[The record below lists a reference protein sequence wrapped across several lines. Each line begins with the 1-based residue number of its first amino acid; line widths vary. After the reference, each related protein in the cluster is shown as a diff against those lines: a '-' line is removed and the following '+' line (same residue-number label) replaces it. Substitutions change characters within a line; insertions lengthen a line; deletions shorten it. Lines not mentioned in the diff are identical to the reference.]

1 MRGLGT
7 TTGGTGHT
15 DTGDRGTDTGPG
27 NPYGG
32 TFQAAFTAVVVV
44 VALALFA
51 SACATGGTGTRD
63 EGPARADMAGGST
76 VSPSAVSSPSATPT
90 PSAVPDRKE
99 AAHLVKTDP
108 SVSAQVKR
116 ELTPCVS
123 DDYPIDVSYG
133 DLTGAPAED
142 IVVNV
147 LSCGDGVGVASYVY
161 REQDGSYR
169 NVFSSEEPPVYAEID
184 RGYLVV
190 TKQVYAQDDALSN
203 PSSEDVISYQWVSDR
218 FVLRDDTRT
227 DYGDLG
233 DGGTASPDN

>member
-1 MRGLGT
+1 M
-7 TTGGTGHT
+7 
-15 DTGDRGTDTGPG
+15 
-27 NPYGG
+27 
-32 TFQAAFTAVVVV
+32 VVV

-63 EGPARADMAGGST
+63 EGPARADLAGGS
-76 VSPSAVSSPSATPT
+76 AVSPSATPT
-90 PSAVPDRKE
+90 SSPSPSAVPDRKE
-99 AAHLVKTDP
+99 AARLVKADP
-108 SVSAQVKR
+108 SVSTQVKR

-133 DLTGAPAED
+133 DLTGAPVDD

-161 REQDGSYR
+161 REKDGSYR
-169 NVFSSEEPPVYAEID
+169 NVFRSEEPPVYAEID

-218 FVLRDDTRT
+218 FVQKDDVRT
-227 DYGDLG
+227 EYGDLG
-233 DGGTASPDN
+233 DDATAPPDS